1 MVQDLFRSFSTQDLA
16 PSSASSS
23 SSRSPSSLYSPSF
36 AFLPDLRKKDIVW
49 SIIYL
54 DMHVSSLLRLSP
66 LLREAG
72 PEMATVHGI
81 NTAAYNVANY
91 KRSDSTFLLS
101 VSLAMAI
108 ELMKLI
114 RRISLTVSVTTPTS
128 NAVSSPLSPSA
139 ASEWT
144 DLRAEFDTWEFILKS
159 IFPENDNNPILCL

>member
-1 MVQDLFRSFSTQDLA
+1 
-16 PSSASSS
+16 
-23 SSRSPSSLYSPSF
+23 
-36 AFLPDLRKKDIVW
+36 
-49 SIIYL
+49 
-54 DMHVSSLLRLSP
+54 MHVSSLLRLSP

-128 NAVSSPLSPSA
+128 NAVSSPLPPSA